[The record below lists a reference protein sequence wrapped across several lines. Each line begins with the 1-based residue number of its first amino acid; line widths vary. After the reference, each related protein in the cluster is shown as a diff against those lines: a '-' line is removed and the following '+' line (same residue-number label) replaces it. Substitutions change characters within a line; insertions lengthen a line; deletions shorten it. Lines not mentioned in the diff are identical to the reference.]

1 MSVFI
6 YALNHYWGL
15 ISSSSA
21 AGQIPFDSSLH
32 GDVPVIP
39 LLFLCVNL
47 PVCLS
52 VTCFAFGT
60 GVGRCSS
67 SMPIFG
73 AAMGLIC
80 LTSLCC
86 WEMDLD
92 GRGEQCN
99 YARLPG
105 TVTDIAPIWRRAC
118 SVIKFG
124 GLSDAHIYGTDFP
137 DHLSWRLNGA
147 TVRWWGVCEHDLHGL
162 VILCCDAWLS
172 CWIRERV
179 CQFGHYCL
187 LLTQISWCWE
197 VNSDA
202 LWWARFVKHAWI
214 VGPTMIRV

>member
-1 MSVFI
+1 M
-6 YALNHYWGL
+6 

-47 PVCLS
+47 PVCFS

-86 WEMDLD
+86 WAMDLD

-105 TVTDIAPIWRRAC
+105 TVTDIAPR
-118 SVIKFG
+118 
-124 GLSDAHIYGTDFP
+124 SDD
-137 DHLSWRLNGA
+137 
-147 TVRWWGVCEHDLHGL
+147 EL
-162 VILCCDAWLS
+162 V
-172 CWIRERV
+172 
-179 CQFGHYCL
+179 Q
-187 LLTQISWCWE
+187 
-197 VNSDA
+197 
-202 LWWARFVKHAWI
+202 
-214 VGPTMIRV
+214 